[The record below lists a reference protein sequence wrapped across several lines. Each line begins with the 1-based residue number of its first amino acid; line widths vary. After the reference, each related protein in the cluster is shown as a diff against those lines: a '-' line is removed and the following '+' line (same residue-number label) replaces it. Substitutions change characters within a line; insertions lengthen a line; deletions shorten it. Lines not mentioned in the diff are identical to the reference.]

1 MDSFLFGV
9 MPKSKDCPCAYP
21 NVYQDF
27 NPNNILIHTHVI
39 NSVCPK
45 FDLESLGSNEMI
57 LELKSIKIWIYT

>member
-9 MPKSKDCPCAYP
+9 MPKSKDCPFAYP

-27 NPNNILIHTHVI
+27 NPNNILILMLLI
-39 NSVCPK
+39 LPK
-45 FDLESLGSNEMI
+45 FDLESLGSNDMI